1 MEKVHSNV
9 MHIIGLG
16 SAGTNIVETFLEDQR
31 TLGLLKKEGTRLA
44 LLAIDVA
51 DPEIKSLQ
59 RSYKRIKKSMEEKGI
74 PKERATVIAESVKFP
89 SAEAMFDFVLKKYK
103 EHLKSE
109 KVKLKAYVPWLS
121 STMAIPPLAGGVGRR
136 RALAKAIYALNYYQL
151 GIIKNLITS
160 FKEQALSSILTPIVV
175 VIFGVGGGTGSG
187 LVFDF
192 ARHLRKILGS
202 GVPIIGLS
210 ILPCQGDDP
219 PAKGHAAFASIEET
233 SLLVNREDNQHITQA
248 FGEVY
253 QNPFNALIFL
263 PLAPAYTKAGN
274 IIAARKEMDRMTV
287 DMLYI
292 LMGFDMADLL
302 GGIGTEV
309 GLTSNFVHTM
319 SLVKVTYPVNDY
331 VEAFKIYLEKLEH
344 LRELRKE
351 KLEIFKGIYD
361 IVQLKYEEAEELYRR
376 YLIKTGNYVEEQ
388 FNEKLR
394 GVISG
399 SPRFEEDYGLYIKG
413 LQEQVKLWI
422 EDIKKFLLTIR
433 MVAKTGTIE
442 EAIANLILHKKD
454 VRKADDLES
463 LLTHITKTHREFLEK
478 EEAIFER
485 LKQLIP
491 SSQAL
496 TVRQKKILEDFLN
509 ITELCEKSLSVLKI
523 FNETRHLNEALLRYY
538 NIVPESEEVSKEL
551 KSTRTELTTLYHL
564 VQLMLRTPADEAKMI
579 DEHLTYL
586 SGVMTKLR
594 NKKGEIDNELQRVQE
609 KKKRTEFDI
618 RKLERKLGKFA
629 GFGKKYVKEQI
640 TKLEREL
647 RRMEEEEEYI
657 SGEIKKTDGI
667 TDLYR
672 NLIRKIEVTS
682 EYRKTL
688 NNALSLSKEYQER
701 VSNIIKPK
709 KYFERTSELTVEE
722 QMKIVFKILAEQ
734 EESLSQEGILKEILD
749 IEHFEDYMK
758 SIIRVFRTPSILGLK
773 PTYRSDYIWV
783 TVQTPQGLWTEHL
796 TQEVSTALA
805 AYVTGEVAKTITIRV
820 IESKEP
826 WTIKLLVVAG
836 RGKVEDLESYE
847 GMKLLFDKASD
858 FERQLSRSFLV
869 EHGVTAE
876 ELIDEIKMAKKTEE
890 TDKKITASSS
900 S

>member
-1 MEKVHSNV
+1 
-9 MHIIGLG
+9 
-16 SAGTNIVETFLEDQR
+16 
-31 TLGLLKKEGTRLA
+31 
-44 LLAIDVA
+44 
-51 DPEIKSLQ
+51 
-59 RSYKRIKKSMEEKGI
+59 
-74 PKERATVIAESVKFP
+74 
-89 SAEAMFDFVLKKYK
+89 
-103 EHLKSE
+103 
-109 KVKLKAYVPWLS
+109 
-121 STMAIPPLAGGVGRR
+121 
-136 RALAKAIYALNYYQL
+136 
-151 GIIKNLITS
+151 
-160 FKEQALSSILTPIVV
+160 
-175 VIFGVGGGTGSG
+175 
-187 LVFDF
+187 
-192 ARHLRKILGS
+192 
-202 GVPIIGLS
+202 
-210 ILPCQGDDP
+210 
-219 PAKGHAAFASIEET
+219 
-233 SLLVNREDNQHITQA
+233 
-248 FGEVY
+248 
-253 QNPFNALIFL
+253 
-263 PLAPAYTKAGN
+263 
-274 IIAARKEMDRMTV
+274 
-287 DMLYI
+287 
-292 LMGFDMADLL
+292 
-302 GGIGTEV
+302 
-309 GLTSNFVHTM
+309 
-319 SLVKVTYPVNDY
+319 
-331 VEAFKIYLEKLEH
+331 
-344 LRELRKE
+344 
-351 KLEIFKGIYD
+351 
-361 IVQLKYEEAEELYRR
+361 
-376 YLIKTGNYVEEQ
+376 
-388 FNEKLR
+388 
-394 GVISG
+394 
-399 SPRFEEDYGLYIKG
+399 
-413 LQEQVKLWI
+413 
-422 EDIKKFLLTIR
+422 
-433 MVAKTGTIE
+433 
-442 EAIANLILHKKD
+442 
-454 VRKADDLES
+454 
-463 LLTHITKTHREFLEK
+463 
-478 EEAIFER
+478 
-485 LKQLIP
+485 
-491 SSQAL
+491 
-496 TVRQKKILEDFLN
+496 
-509 ITELCEKSLSVLKI
+509 
-523 FNETRHLNEALLRYY
+523 
-538 NIVPESEEVSKEL
+538 
-551 KSTRTELTTLYHL
+551 
-564 VQLMLRTPADEAKMI
+564 MLRTPADEAKMI

-594 NKKGEIDNELQRVQE
+594 SKKGETDNELQRVQE

-647 RRMEEEEEYI
+647 RTMEEEEEYI

-701 VSNIIKPK
+701 ISNIIKPK

-734 EESLSQEGILKEILD
+734 EESLSREGILKEILD

-758 SIIRVFRTPSILGLK
+758 SIIRVFRTPSILGLN

-805 AYVTGEVAKTITIRV
+805 AYVTGEVAKTVTIRV